1 MPAVWGCII
10 VLLLV
15 IASDSF
21 SDALLIGNGVCRR
34 RWQQTALSAKGFGKS
49 KASPPVGD
57 NSTPS
62 LTTDSA
68 TTIGSGTAE
77 TSINTA
83 ASPSSSLSAS
93 ALSAD
98 EAIKS
103 TKMFKSKQARDIYEL
118 DEKIKKLKEEEA
130 LIASDPSVGAVPE
143 IVADRM
149 IGRIAAFFGIPV
161 FGGLAIFVGAFFYYK
176 KYDVVVP
183 PTIIAYATQLPFVL
197 GLLGIT
203 YAIVSSSWDEV
214 SDDLVGMGLLR

>member
-1 MPAVWGCII
+1 
-10 VLLLV
+10 
-15 IASDSF
+15 
-21 SDALLIGNGVCRR
+21 
-34 RWQQTALSAKGFGKS
+34 
-49 KASPPVGD
+49 
-57 NSTPS
+57 
-62 LTTDSA
+62 
-68 TTIGSGTAE
+68 
-77 TSINTA
+77 
-83 ASPSSSLSAS
+83 
-93 ALSAD
+93 
-98 EAIKS
+98 
-103 TKMFKSKQARDIYEL
+103 MFKSKQARDIYEL